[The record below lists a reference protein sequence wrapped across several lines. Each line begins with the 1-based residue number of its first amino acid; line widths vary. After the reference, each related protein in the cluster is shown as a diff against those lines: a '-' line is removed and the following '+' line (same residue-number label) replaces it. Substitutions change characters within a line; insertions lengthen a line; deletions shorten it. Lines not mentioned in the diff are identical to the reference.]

1 MKLNS
6 FLQFSIFLLIY
17 SPIINNRNYIGI
29 LFFFLLFLL
38 ISFNKNNVK
47 LNKLSIYIL
56 FYSLFLI
63 ILEFFAAYQFNN
75 ELISIP
81 KIIIYNLLPFLT
93 YQIGL
98 LIRYYD
104 FDLSFYKSIFMI
116 GAIQSIISIGSYHI
130 NSFRIFLLKN
140 YSRGL
145 LKYNNLFEN
154 YGTIRVTGTIGNP
167 NILGI
172 FMVIYLLFLLYF
184 YKRIKIYN
192 FIKNITILFSF
203 VTILYTQSSTS
214 IILLVISLFIY
225 LVFYLSKR
233 SSFRYKK
240 PFFAIPILPKTI
252 TQLDYFLRRITL
264 SRISNM
270 GGRLPIWIGLINNLI
285 LSEKFNIFY
294 GYGSLFISKYTVD
307 NYYLYLLLSY
317 GLIGFLLFVFLWIA
331 IIRLSFSM
339 NNEKKWY
346 IITIIVIVFI
356 SNITA
361 MPLESIKLELF
372 IYIIIGYFIEDQIFY
387 RKF

>member
-361 MPLESIKLELF
+361 MPLESIKLGLF